1 MHSMAPIKAMN
12 KNSLK
17 AALAILLL
25 SLSVPLQATQIFN
38 AGPSLSVIQGDR
50 ARFSAQFFDRDGNS
64 GIRIRAEHVGSG
76 QVIGEITRN
85 DSTGDLEWTCDTSPL
100 TPGAN
105 LVRLIATDPAGASA
119 TVPFTLQVQAASSAQ
134 HWRQTYFGSSQAS
147 GTALDS
153 ADPDRDGLSNLAEFA
168 FGLNPTLASSEVG
181 TRAESPPNHH
191 EGMRAVFR
199 RRKDHLTAG
208 IDYIVEFSS
217 NLSDWTPSSEIP
229 AFIAD
234 EGDVERVKLPFPIL
248 QNGQP
253 GRFFRV
259 RIELHDLGQ

>member
-1 MHSMAPIKAMN
+1 MN
-12 KNSLK
+12 KHFLK
-17 AALAILLL
+17 AALAALL
-25 SLSVPLQATQIFN
+25 SLSAPAQATQIIN

-64 GIRIRAEHVGSG
+64 GISIRAEHVGSG
-76 QVIGEITRN
+76 QQIGEISRN

-119 TVPFTLQVQAASSAQ
+119 TVPFTLQVKAASSAQ

-147 GTALDS
+147 GIALDS

-168 FGLNPTLASSEVG
+168 FGLNPTQTGSDAG
-181 TRAESPPNHH
+181 TRAESPPNQQ

-217 NLSDWTPSSEIP
+217 NLIDWTPSSEIP
-229 AFIAD
+229 VFMAD
-234 EGDVERVKLPFPIL
+234 EGDVERVSLQFPIL

-259 RIELHDLGQ
+259 RIEQHDIGQ

>member
-1 MHSMAPIKAMN
+1 MN

-17 AALAILLL
+17 AALAVMLL

-85 DSTGDLEWTCDTSPL
+85 DSTGDLEWTCDTSAL

-147 GTALDS
+147 GAALDS

-199 RRKDHLTAG
+199 RRKDHAVVGL
-208 IDYIVEFSS
+208 DYLVEFSS
-217 NLSDWTPSSEIP
+217 NLIDWIPSTAIP
-229 AFIAD
+229 EVIAD
-234 EGDVERVKLPFPIL
+234 EGVLEKVGLPFPIL
-248 QNGQP
+248 PNGQQ
-253 GRFFRV
+253 GRFFR
-259 RIELHDLGQ
+259 IQLQQPTIPAE

>member
-1 MHSMAPIKAMN
+1 MAPIKAMN

-17 AALAILLL
+17 AALAVLLL
-25 SLSVPLQATQIFN
+25 SLSVPVQATQIFN

-76 QVIGEITRN
+76 QQIGEISRN

-119 TVPFTLQVQAASSAQ
+119 TVPFTLQVKAASSAQ

-147 GTALDS
+147 GTALDN

-168 FGLNPTLASSEVG
+168 FGLNPTQTGSDAG
-181 TRAESPPNHH
+181 TRAESPPNQQ

-217 NLSDWTPSSEIP
+217 NLIDWTPSTAIP
-229 AFIAD
+229 EVIAD
-234 EGDVERVKLPFPIL
+234 EGVLEKVGLPFPIL
-248 QNGQP
+248 PNGQQ
-253 GRFFRV
+253 GRFFR
-259 RIELHDLGQ
+259 IQLHQPTIPAE